1 MKFQFE
7 EINGKIK
14 KTLKH
19 EGYLY
24 VSDKLVIIEK
34 NKLDTWL
41 KFKEVGNDL
50 FFDSVFFIFNNTF
63 PTEEQIISAGA

>member
-14 KTLKH
+14 KILEH
-19 EGYLY
+19 EGYVY
-24 VSDKLVIIEK
+24 ISDKLVIIDK
-34 NKLDTWL
+34 NKLDIWL
-41 KFKEVGNDL
+41 KFKKEGNDL

-63 PTEEQIISAGA
+63 PTEEQIVTAGA